1 MANLAKLFDYTLITL
16 LLRFLYTFYYTFT
29 TLFVRFLVHFHYTF
43 CILFVHFYYHFYYTF
58 YYTFVRFLVH
68 FDYTFWYTPTIEG
81 DDDENKWGK
90 KKMMEMDGGEGVNDG
105 NGWERRRG

>member
-43 CILFVHFYYHFYYTF
+43 CILFVHFYYTL
-58 YYTFVRFLVH
+58 YYTFVRFLAH

-90 KKMMEMDGGEGVNDG
+90 KKMMEMDGEEGVSDG